1 MTTAADT
8 RHTEQIIT
16 EELIKRAWELGACAS
31 GLAAAREAIGRP
43 IGVLA
48 SSYVDW
54 AARLFDG
61 KSVLEDGTEE
71 WWRDGRRHRADG
83 PAVVHPD
90 GMQEWWRGGR
100 RHRDDGPAVVFADG
114 RQEYWCDGQW
124 CGTPA

>member
-1 MTTAADT
+1 MTTDT

-16 EELIKRAWELGACAS
+16 EALIARAAELGACRQ

-43 IGVLA
+43 IGALP
-48 SSYVDW
+48 SSYADW

-61 KSVLEDGTEE
+61 RSVLRDGTQE
-71 WWRDGRRHRADG
+71 WWRAGKRHRDDG